1 MDQSFLFPNPA
12 SEPSNAAPK
21 DDPAKNAAR
30 DMAEDVSQDW
40 MAEGYRP
47 TVVHNLPEYLTQPVS
62 QKAEV
67 EPDEIT
73 FGRLLF
79 HLFLLGLTVLTTT
92 LAAGFFPLNGITE
105 GAVYSFT
112 VLSILGAHEMGHY
125 IACRWYGVRATLPYF
140 IPVPLPPVG
149 TFGAFIKIKSP
160 IPSRRALFDIGIAGP
175 LAGFVF
181 AIPAAFIAHY
191 FATPSSVSNVS
202 GGGFIAHSPLLFQFF
217 ERALHLPPMVELNPV
232 MWAAWI
238 GVFMT
243 ALNLLPIG
251 QLDGGHVTYAV
262 LGRRGHRLTAWASYI
277 SVIALAAFTIKS
289 GMWNWVVFAA
299 LLTLVIR
306 VGHPPVVDEY
316 EPLGL
321 ARILVAIIGLLVFVL
336 SFLPVPI
343 TIH

>member
-1 MDQSFLFPNPA
+1 MDQPFLFPNPA
-12 SEPSNAAPK
+12 APSSAG
-21 DDPAKNAAR
+21 
-30 DMAEDVSQDW
+30 SQDLTGREPGDW
-40 MAEGYRP
+40 ANEGYRP
-47 TVVHNLPEYLTQPVS
+47 TIVHNLPELFSQPAPPNAL
-62 QKAEV
+62 AEKG
-67 EPDEIT
+67 DIT

-79 HLFLLGLTVLTTT
+79 HLFLLSLTFLTTT
-92 LAAGFFPLNGITE
+92 FAAAFFPLNGFVE
-105 GAVYSFT
+105 GLVYSFT

-125 IACRWYGVRATLPYF
+125 IACRWYGVRATLPFF

-149 TFGAFIKIKSP
+149 TFGAFIKIRSP

-175 LAGFVF
+175 LAGFAF
-181 AIPAAFIAHY
+181 AVPAAFIAHY
-191 FATPSSVSNVS
+191 FATSAEPSEAIE
-202 GGGFIAHSPLLFQFF
+202 GAITIHSPLLFLFF
-217 ERALHLPPMVELNPV
+217 ERVLHLPPLVNLNPV

-243 ALNLLPIG
+243 ALNLLPVG

-262 LGRRGHRLTAWASYI
+262 LGRRGHRAVALASYI
-277 SVIALAAFTIKS
+277 SVIALALFSVRS

-306 VGHPPVVDEY
+306 IGHPPVIDED

-321 ARILVAIIGLLVFVL
+321 ARALVAIIGLLIFVL
-336 SFLPVPI
+336 SFLPFPI

>member
-1 MDQSFLFPNPA
+1 MDQSFLFPNPVPD
-12 SEPSNAAPK
+12 PSNSAQK
-21 DDPAKNAAR
+21 DDEAKNAAR
-30 DMAEDVSQDW
+30 DMAEDIGEDW
-40 MAEGYRP
+40 MEEAYRP
-47 TVVHNLPEYLTQPVS
+47 TVVHNLPDFFSQPVP
-62 QKAEV
+62 QKSEV

-73 FGRLLF
+73 FSRLMF

-92 LAAGFFPLNGITE
+92 LAAGFFPLNGLRE

-112 VLSILGAHEMGHY
+112 VLSILGSHEMGHY
-125 IACRWYGVRATLPYF
+125 IACRWYGVRARLPYF
-140 IPVPLPPVG
+140 IPVLLPHVGPL
-149 TFGAFIKIKSP
+149 GAFRKRKAP
-160 IPSRRALFDIGIAGP
+160 IPSRRPSFDIGLAGP
-175 LAGFVF
+175 LAGFTF

-191 FATPSSVSNVS
+191 FATPSSESVATE
-202 GGGFIAHSPLLFQFF
+202 GAITIHSPLLFQFF

-277 SVIALAAFTIKS
+277 SVIALAAFTVRS

-306 VGHPPVVDEY
+306 VGHPPVVD
-316 EPLGL
+316 
-321 ARILVAIIGLLVFVL
+321 
-336 SFLPVPI
+336 
-343 TIH
+343 